1 MTNLSFQVLRCIF
14 SLVTCGL
21 IAWTVDSALHVGV
34 LPLFLV
40 LFIGLP
46 ILVWIQ
52 RIISL
57 PGYLAA
63 AWILHK
69 RLLTEMKQKLSRLPI
84 KSAEEWN
91 ELIYFSEVDSALAE
105 HCAKD
110 PKAFVAAAR
119 YESNAIRRAGRPIQ
133 ALHNSWL
140 LTQAM
145 QQLWDEYHDKE
156 FLDIARAHGFESWA
170 EYMVV
175 HGHGEDVRRSY
186 EAAAAR
192 ERQKRAARVAA

>member
-21 IAWTVDSALHVGV
+21 LAWIIGDALHFDAR
-34 LPLFLV
+34 LLFLA

-46 ILVWIQ
+46 ILVWVQ

-69 RLLTEMKQKLSRLPI
+69 RLLMEMKQKLHRLPV
-84 KSAEEWN
+84 KDAEEWN
-91 ELIYFSEVDSALAE
+91 QLIFFSEVDSALAE

-110 PKAFVAAAR
+110 AKALIVAAR
-119 YESNAIRRAGRPIQ
+119 YESNALRMAGRYVQ
-133 ALHNSWL
+133 AVHNSWL

-145 QQLWDEYHDKE
+145 QQLWDECYDKE
-156 FLDIARAHGFESWA
+156 FL
-170 EYMVV
+170 
-175 HGHGEDVRRSY
+175 
-186 EAAAAR
+186 
-192 ERQKRAARVAA
+192 QKRAARAAA